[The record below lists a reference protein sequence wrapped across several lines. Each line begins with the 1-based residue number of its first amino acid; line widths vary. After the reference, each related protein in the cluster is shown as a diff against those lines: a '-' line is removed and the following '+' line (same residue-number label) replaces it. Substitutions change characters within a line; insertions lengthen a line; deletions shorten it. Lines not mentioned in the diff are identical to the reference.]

1 VIEALFE
8 NNLNWAAAR
17 ARADSDWLQRREGGK
32 TPDYLWIGCS
42 DSRVPAHEIVGLEP
56 DELLVHRNV
65 ANLAPNGDLGLMATL
80 HFALEIIK
88 VRHIIVCGHT
98 GCGGVRAALDGGRHG
113 VLDHWLRSVR
123 RLGEDAASTLRA
135 MRDVETQADFLAEL
149 NVVDQVRALA
159 DNPLVLDA
167 WRRRQSLAL
176 HGWIHFSR
184 DGLLRNLETT
194 VESRADAKRLFFSS
208 PPAPPR
214 RGGGRRS

>member
-1 VIEALFE
+1 MIEALFE

-17 ARADSDWLQRREGGK
+17 ARADGDWLQRREGGK

-65 ANLAPNGDLGLMATL
+65 ANLAPNGDLNLMAVL
-80 HFALEIIK
+80 QFALEIVK
-88 VRHIIVCGHT
+88 VRHVIVCGHT
-98 GCGGVRAALDGGRHG
+98 GCDGVRAALDGARHG
-113 VLDHWLRSVR
+113 VLDHWLRGVR
-123 RLGEDAASTLRA
+123 RLGEEAASTLRA

-167 WRRRQSLAL
+167 WRRRQPLTL
-176 HGWIHFSR
+176 HGWMHVTR

-194 VESRADAKRLFFSS
+194 VESRAEAKRMFFSGQT
-208 PPAPPR
+208 AVPR
-214 RGGGRRS
+214 RGAGRRS